1 MNGNCCD
8 DDDDDGETSWRLFLR
23 TPVIWMTGIRR
34 SQKDKWAVWKQSSLF
49 IIIIIY
55 VPLFH
60 FFKSFWN
67 ELQLFCKYN
76 VEYRCYWF
84 NSGTNFH

>member
-8 DDDDDGETSWRLFLR
+8 DDDDDGETSWRRFLR

-49 IIIIIY
+49 IIIIII
-55 VPLFH
+55 
-60 FFKSFWN
+60 
-67 ELQLFCKYN
+67 
-76 VEYRCYWF
+76 
-84 NSGTNFH
+84 